1 MSILRGLTTKNVHLI
16 NLNIVLYSHYL
27 MDWRVW
33 YHYFRFWCCMKSF
46 SLRYIVGYNLV
57 ENNIGRYKWAVNI
70 FWGNEWVASYHT
82 CICDHLLCTPTQF
95 RWKGY
100 KGTIELLRTQKN
112 TKNCLRWK
120 GYRECIVYLIW
131 RSKYQL
137 REKNIRKCIDSNYLW
152 ESRL

>member
-1 MSILRGLTTKNVHLI
+1 MFSTLI
-16 NLNIVLYSHYL
+16 IWWIDGYDPSRH
-27 MDWRVW
+27 
-33 YHYFRFWCCMKSF
+33 HYFRFWCCMKSF
-46 SLRYIVGYNLV
+46 SIRYIVGYNLV
-57 ENNIGRYKWAVNI
+57 GNNIGRYKWAVNI
-70 FWGNEWVASYHT
+70 FWGNELYKVERCFS
-82 CICDHLLCTPTQF
+82 CIYDRLLCTPTQF
-95 RWKGY
+95 RWKGSY
-100 KGTIELLRTQKN
+100 GTIELLRTQKN